1 MDLVPAG
8 ITEKRSFLHFV
19 EECFMEKNL
28 LFSKDAFV
36 RTNKN
41 ITKDR
46 GPS

>member
-1 MDLVPAG
+1 LVQW
-8 ITEKRSFLHFV
+8 FLL
-19 EECFMEKNL
+19 CSQKNL